1 MSRIK
6 HVHFSS
12 SCEVN
17 TGVRSL
23 CRQHPNSINQP
34 FFSFPFLTIISPNQD
49 LLDFHHLIFSPYH
62 TIVSTLS
69 TMSLWGFFLL
79 LFSQQLN
86 SSFWGKII
94 AVSFA
99 FSLIQYYCSYL
110 SQWQILVW
118 CVSVMIC
125 QSFVCLHWTINIK
138 ISI

>member
-1 MSRIK
+1 MSKIK
-6 HVHFSS
+6 HKYFSLS
-12 SCEVN
+12 FGVN
-17 TGVRSL
+17 MGVQSL
-23 CRQHPNSINQP
+23 CTWHPNPINQT
-34 FFSFPFLTIISPNQD
+34 FFSFPLLTIISPNQE

-62 TIVSTLS
+62 STVSTLN
-69 TMSLWGFFLL
+69 TMNLWGIFLL

-94 AVSFA
+94 AVSFP
-99 FSLIQYYCSYL
+99 FSLTQYYCSYL

-118 CVSVMIC
+118 CISIMCC